1 MIIFSV
7 SLPPPIGVM
16 SLGFCGQRSL
26 FIDYPGKTGG
36 GVGGGGVSGVKL
48 YLSVILAK
56 KWYLSED
63 WTSSFRMSKW
73 YIRVFLKVSEANFRL
88 RHLKN
93 VFLEGK
99 NHHKHSYFPKIF
111 ACGA

>member
-1 MIIFSV
+1 M
-7 SLPPPIGVM
+7 
-16 SLGFCGQRSL
+16 
-26 FIDYPGKTGG
+26 
-36 GVGGGGVSGVKL
+36 GGGGVSGEKL